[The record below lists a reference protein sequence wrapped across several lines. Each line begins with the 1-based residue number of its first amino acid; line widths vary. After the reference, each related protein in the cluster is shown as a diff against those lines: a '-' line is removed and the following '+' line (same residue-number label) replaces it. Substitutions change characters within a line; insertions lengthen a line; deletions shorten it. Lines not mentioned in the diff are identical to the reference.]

1 MTEEAKRTPA
11 GDIVDWLKGYA
22 TATAAAGMAEDAGKL
37 LEAVEHITNL
47 RSDSKKMHEHIE
59 KSEAMFIHE
68 MQVLGAEMRANW
80 ESAVFWERQATGG
93 KV

>member
-1 MTEEAKRTPA
+1 MT
-11 GDIVDWLKGYA
+11 DIVDWLKGYA
-22 TATAAAGMAEDAGKL
+22 TATAAAGMAEDADKL
-37 LEAVEHITNL
+37 LEAVGHITNL
-47 RSDSKKMHEHIE
+47 RADCKKMHEHIE

-68 MQVLGAEMRANW
+68 MQILGAEMRANW